1 MRFRLV
7 RVLSLPLVVVVLLSC
22 QRPQVAA
29 TPPASSAPPEAPAAA
44 GLLEDQRQ
52 MATLAFLSY
61 IGGKLEGP
69 DDAVE
74 KPLAA
79 CLAYAI
85 ENDPTVA
92 GWSLAWGPVVYKFSL
107 AELDDNMMYVVRSDE
122 NPAHL
127 AIVVRGTN
135 PPALLDWLVEDL
147 DVVDQVTWET
157 GTPPAGAK
165 ISKSTSEG
173 LHILQTL
180 TATGPNGDETTLTD
194 FLGEQSAAHPA
205 LRIDVTGH
213 SLGGAL
219 SPALALW
226 LADTEAQ
233 WNRGAANADF
243 AVWPLAGPTPGNAEL
258 AGYYDSRLGS
268 ATHRMQN
275 PCDVVPRFWDVE
287 TIPTVADLYGSTAR
301 ASETERL
308 LVDGLRDLVADKGY
322 TQIRANQSPLAGVVD
337 GELTEFSKQA
347 GWQHHCGYQCALGIE
362 VTLPSEVPGENG
374 PIQCDD
380 PPSTPC
386 TPCPT
391 PVAGAVIC
399 P

>member
-1 MRFRLV
+1 MRVHLV
-7 RVLSLPLVVVVLLSC
+7 RVLSLPVAVVVLLSC
-22 QRPQVAA
+22 QRPPVAS
-29 TPPASSAPPEAPAAA
+29 TPPASSPPPAAPAAA

-52 MATLAFLSY
+52 MATLSFLSY
-61 IGGKLEGP
+61 IGGRLEGN

-92 GWSLAWGPVVYKFSL
+92 GWSLAWGPAAYKFSI

-122 NPAHL
+122 DPAHL

-135 PPALLDWLVEDL
+135 PTALLDWLVEDL
-147 DVVDQVTWET
+147 DVVDQVAWET
-157 GTPPAGAK
+157 GSPPAGAK
-165 ISKSTSEG
+165 ISKSISEG

-180 TATGPNGDETTLTD
+180 SAAGPNGDETTLTG

-226 LADTEAQ
+226 LADTEAR
-233 WNRGAANADF
+233 WNRGTTSADF
-243 AVWPLAGPTPGNAEL
+243 AVYPLAGPTLGNADF

-275 PCDVVPRFWDVE
+275 PCDVVPRFWNVE
-287 TIPTVADLYGSTAR
+287 TIATVADLYGSTAP
-301 ASETERL
+301 ASDAERL
-308 LVDGLRDLVADKGY
+308 LVAGLRDLVADKGY
-322 TQIRANQSPLAGVVD
+322 AQIRPNQAPLAGVVD

-347 GWQHHCGYQCALGIE
+347 GWQHDCGYQCALGIE
-362 VTLPSEVPGENG
+362 VILPSEVPGEDG

-386 TPCPT
+386 TPCPE
-391 PVAGAVIC
+391 PVPGTVSC